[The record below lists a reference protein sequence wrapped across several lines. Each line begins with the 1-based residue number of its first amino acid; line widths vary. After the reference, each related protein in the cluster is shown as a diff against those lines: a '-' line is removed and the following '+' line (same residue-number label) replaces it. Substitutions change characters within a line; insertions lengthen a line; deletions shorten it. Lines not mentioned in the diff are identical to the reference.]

1 MPRLSKPLN
10 DKLILS
16 AKAGLIPVRDDKGRV
31 IGSEKTTKPYK
42 LVDGGGLYMIVTS
55 KGDKWWRLDYR
66 FDDTRKTISVGIYP
80 EVSLADARQRR
91 DDARKLL
98 ADGIDPG
105 EVRKEAKRN
114 REFSETNTFK
124 AWAQR
129 WHEHWAKG
137 KSPRHADYQQ
147 RRLHSGILPVI
158 GDKPIT
164 EITAPDVV
172 KTVKAIAANGK
183 LDLA

>member
-1 MPRLSKPLN
+1 MALTDTK
-10 DKLILS
+10 
-16 AKAGLIPVRDDKGRV
+16 VRN
-31 IGSEKTTKPYK
+31 TKPSDK
-42 LVDGGGLYMIVTS
+42 PRKVADEKGLFLLVRPNGS
-55 KGDKWWRLDYR
+55 KYWRLKYR
-66 FDDTRKTISVGIYP
+66 VEGKEKLMALGVYP
-80 EVSLADARQRR
+80 AVSLADARARR

-98 ADGIDPG
+98 ANDVDPS
-105 EVRKEAKRN
+105 EVKQQEKRT
-114 REFSETNTFK
+114 REFSETNTFE